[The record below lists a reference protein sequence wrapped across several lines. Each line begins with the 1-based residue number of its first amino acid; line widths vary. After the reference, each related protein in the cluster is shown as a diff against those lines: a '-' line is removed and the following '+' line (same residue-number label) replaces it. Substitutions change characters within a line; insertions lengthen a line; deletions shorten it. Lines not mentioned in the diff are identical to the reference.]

1 MNKINVLSF
10 ALVVMFLANMACLFV
25 FLGSP
30 KHRPEG
36 PKVIIAETL
45 GFDKSQ
51 MKAYDE
57 LIASHRASIEQYD
70 DSIQV
75 YKSNLYLHLNASD
88 SLIQKY
94 CVDQINQFQKR
105 IEYTHLKHFNEIKQ
119 LCKPNQLKSF
129 DQLQSRLAELFKK
142 PHR

>member
-1 MNKINVLSF
+1 MNKIKVYSY
-10 ALVVMFLANMACLFV
+10 ALVVMFLANMAWLFM
-25 FLGSP
+25 FLGSS

-57 LIASHRASIEQYD
+57 LIASHRTSIKQYD

-75 YKSNLYLHLNASD
+75 YKSNLYLHLNTSD
-88 SLIQKY
+88 TLVQKR
-94 CVDQINQFQKR
+94 CIDKINQFQKS
-105 IEYTHLKHFNEIKQ
+105 IEYTHLQHFNEIKQ
-119 LCKPNQLKSF
+119 LCKSDQLESF
-129 DQLQSRLAELFKK
+129 DRLQRNLAELFKMPK
-142 PHR
+142 R

>member
-25 FLGSP
+25 FLSSP

-57 LIASHRASIEQYD
+57 LIASHRASIKQYD

-105 IEYTHLKHFNEIKQ
+105 IEYTHLQHFNEIKQ
-119 LCKPNQLKSF
+119 LCNPNQLKSF
-129 DQLQSRLAELFKK
+129 DQLQRSLAELFKK